1 MRFSRLTMALALVAA
16 PALAAAQ
23 TPAAPDSAPPPIED
37 NSFLV
42 EEAYNQERGVVQ
54 HINTFSRATTGNGWL
69 YTFTQEWP
77 VPTQLNQLSYT
88 IPIARPEGRGASPR
102 FGDLLLN
109 YRYQALAHEDLLFA
123 PRLSAILP
131 TGSASAGTG
140 LGGAGVQVNLPVTAV
155 LTPSLVSHSN
165 VGGTLVP
172 RGKTGDGERLRS
184 ANVTLGQSFIWLAR
198 PTFNVML
205 ESLFSHTSN
214 RVTPRGAGDA
224 VTLSNQ
230 SFTLSPGVRYAFNFR
245 SGLQIVP
252 GAAVPVTFSG
262 GDADTGVFLYLSF
275 EHPFARTR

>member
-1 MRFSRLTMALALVAA
+1 MASLRASTALAPLVA
-16 PALAAAQ
+16 PMLAAAQ
-23 TPAAPDSAPPPIED
+23 PPAAPDSEPAQIED

-88 IPIARPEGRGASPR
+88 VAVARPDGHGTSPR

-109 YRYQALAHEDLLFA
+109 YRYQALAHENVLFA
-123 PRLSAILP
+123 PRLSALLP

-140 LGGAGVQVNLPVTAV
+140 LGGAGVQVNLPLTAV
-155 LTPSLVSHSN
+155 LSPSLVSHWN
-165 VGGTLVP
+165 VGGTHVP
-172 RGKTGDGERLRS
+172 RGRTSDGDRLRS
-184 ANVTLGQSFIWLAR
+184 ANLTLGQSFIWLAR

-205 ESLFSHTSN
+205 ETVFSHTSS
-214 RVTPRGAGDA
+214 RVTPRSAAAATSTDQA
-224 VTLSNQ
+224 L
-230 SFTLSPGVRYAFNFR
+230 TLSPGVRYAFNFR

-252 GAAVPVTFSG
+252 GAALPVTFSG
-262 GDADTGVFLYLSF
+262 GDADTGVLLYLSF